1 MFSFQIR
8 IVQRGVLAAMII
20 GLVACSDKS
29 DLPLTPD
36 AANTN
41 RSAVQSSEDVDAI
54 ARAVAV
60 ALADPTIRRQLL
72 EDLRDSP
79 FRKHGLHLRSYLRGN
94 RGMVIAAAA
103 AQATGMRTGQ
113 WLALEASLP
122 ELELSM
128 PRSLDRVQWRGT
140 ENIVVFGTTAT
151 LRQRAAAPS
160 SEVGYTI
167 NGEAVEVPVW
177 GRPAFP
183 FIAITPAERHFGPDP
198 EATRRAAPRQSRNT
212 ITTQEGE
219 QVALMSESTC
229 DPTTAI
235 VECDEPI
242 SGGGGSFGS
251 TGIQLLSEFTLTG
264 CTTNLTADQ
273 DRDQDRVLDTCEYE
287 LANAFR
293 PRLAFD
299 TDDDNTDREP
309 YWTVA
314 RHPTQQGWMRI
325 FYLPAYRED
334 GGTPNGGFYAHQGD
348 SEFIIIDVEHL
359 GSAKWALRYATLS
372 AHWQKPTDDTATYGY
387 DVLEFPETYR
397 GRPRVWVAED
407 KHANYR
413 SKSVCDSGAWYADN
427 CNNGRDVGETLEIL
441 QSANIGN
448 SYNIGQRL
456 LDRVTSRRGFP
467 GVEYLWTGSNFRGWL
482 NPSGD
487 AAGPYSEPLVFFSL

>member
-1 MFSFQIR
+1 MLSFHVR
-8 IVQRGVLAAMII
+8 AVQRGVLAAMLV
-20 GLVACSDKS
+20 GLAACSDKV
-29 DLPLTPD
+29 DLPLAPG
-36 AANTN
+36 AANAN
-41 RSAVQSSEDVDAI
+41 RGVVQSSEDVDAI
-54 ARAVAV
+54 ARGIAV

-94 RGMVIAAAA
+94 RGMVIGAAA
-103 AQATGMRTGQ
+103 AQATGMRTEQ

-122 ELELSM
+122 ALELSM

-160 SEVGYTI
+160 SEVGYTV

-183 FIAITPAERHFGPDP
+183 FIAITPVERHFGPDP
-198 EATRRAAPRQSRNT
+198 EATRRAAPRQSGNT
-212 ITTQEGE
+212 ITTQQDE
-219 QVALMSESTC
+219 QMALMSESTC
-229 DPTTAI
+229 DPTTAV

-242 SGGGGSFGS
+242 SGGGGSSGP
-251 TGIQLLSEFTLTG
+251 TGIQLASEFTLEG

-273 DRDQDRVLDTCEYE
+273 DQDRVLDTCEFE

-293 PRLAFD
+293 PRLAFT

-314 RHPTQQGWMRI
+314 RHPTEQGRIRI

-334 GGTPNGGFYAHQGD
+334 GGTPSGGFTAHQGD
-348 SEFIIIDVEHL
+348 SEFIIIEVGHL
-359 GSAKWALRYATLS
+359 GSARWALINATLS
-372 AHWQKPTDDTATYGY
+372 AHWQKPTDYTATYGY
-387 DVLEFPETYR
+387 DVLEFPESYR

-413 SKSVCDSGAWYADN
+413 SKSVCDSGAYYFDN
-427 CNNGRDVGETLEIL
+427 CDNGRDVGETLEIL

-448 SYNIGQRL
+448 SYHIGERL

-467 GVEYLWTGSNFRGWL
+467 GVEYLWTGSDFRGWL
-482 NPSGD
+482 NPTGA
-487 AAGPYSEPLVFFSL
+487 AAGPYSEPLVFFNM